1 MRHRPVVIG
10 IFLRAADRF
19 PHLVARDIAKV
30 VIEAAAERAVD
41 VLEIAVE
48 GAAADVWPSGGI
60 VGLDA
65 LGVRLGEHR
74 HRSEEHTSE
83 LPSLMRMSYAVFCLK
98 RKTHTNTS

>member
-1 MRHRPVVIG
+1 MRISDWSSDVCSSD
-10 IFLRAADRF
+10 L

-74 HRSEEHTSE
+74 HAVPADHARGFD
-83 LPSLMRMSYAVFCLK
+83 SLQRPDERTGGAQIGRAHV
-98 RKTHTNTS
+98 